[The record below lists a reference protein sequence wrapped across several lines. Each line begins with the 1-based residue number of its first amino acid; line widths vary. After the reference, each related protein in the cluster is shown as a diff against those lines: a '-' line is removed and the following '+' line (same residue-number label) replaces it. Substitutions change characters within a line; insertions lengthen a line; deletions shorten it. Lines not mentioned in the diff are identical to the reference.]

1 MSHFSSWTSV
11 GERIAASFGKG
22 RPVSP
27 QYPDP
32 FLSVPELQHYG
43 GVCQV
48 FVHSLEK
55 GDVGIDLFGEAFCTC
70 CGLTAIAALFMADL
84 RK

>member
-1 MSHFSSWTSV
+1 MKGLLLPW
-11 GERIAASFGKG
+11 ERASCK
-22 RPVSP
+22 SAE
-27 QYPDP
+27 YPDP

-55 GDVGIDLFGEAFCTC
+55 GDVGIDLFGKLSALAAVF
-70 CGLTAIAALFMADL
+70 TAIAALFMADL